1 MKKFDSDKY
10 CKDLTISTTGVNI
23 LKVFLI
29 INGIFVAS
37 VGTMMLLYAY
47 NQIVNDY
54 LLGITEVG
62 ILIIMFLF
70 EAPMFLMYKLLQ
82 TITDWL
88 YNVEQQSRIQ
98 LSIYKCLKEIKEKIQ

>member
-29 INGIFVAS
+29 INAIFVAS

-47 NQIVNDY
+47 NQIVNDA

-62 ILIIMFLF
+62 ILSIM
-70 EAPMFLMYKLLQ
+70 
-82 TITDWL
+82 
-88 YNVEQQSRIQ
+88 S
-98 LSIYKCLKEIKEKIQ
+98 

>member
-10 CKDLTISTTGVNI
+10 CKDLTISITGVNI

-29 INGIFVAS
+29 INGIFIAA

-47 NQIVNDY
+47 SQIVNDD

-82 TITDWL
+82 TINNW
-88 YNVEQQSRIQ
+88 I
-98 LSIYKCLKEIKEKIQ
+98 

>member
-1 MKKFDSDKY
+1 MGCIKMKKFDSDKY

-29 INGIFVAS
+29 INAIFVAS

-47 NQIVNDY
+47 NQIVNDA

-70 EAPMFLMYKLLQ
+70 
-82 TITDWL
+82 
-88 YNVEQQSRIQ
+88 
-98 LSIYKCLKEIKEKIQ
+98 

>member
-10 CKDLTISTTGVNI
+10 CKDLTISVSGINI
-23 LKVFLI
+23 IKVFLA
-29 INGIFVAS
+29 INGIFVAAF
-37 VGTMMLLYAY
+37 GTMMLLYAY
-47 NQIVNDY
+47 NQIVNDS
-54 LLGITEVG
+54 LLGITESG

-70 EAPMFLMYKLLQ
+70 ETPVFLMYKLLQ

-98 LSIYKCLKEIKEKIQ
+98 LSIYKCLKEIKEKI

>member
-29 INGIFVAS
+29 INAIFVAS

-47 NQIVNDY
+47 NQIENDA

-98 LSIYKCLKEIKEKIQ
+98 LSIYKCFKELHEKI

>member
-10 CKDLTISTTGVNI
+10 CKDLTISVSGINI
-23 LKVFLI
+23 IKVFLA
-29 INGIFVAS
+29 INGIFIAAA
-37 VGTMMLLYAY
+37 GTMLILYAY
-47 NQIVNDY
+47 NISSNSS
-54 LLGITEVG
+54 LLIASVVG
-62 ILIIMFLF
+62 ILIIVFLL
-70 EAPMFLMYKLLQ
+70 ETPVVLLYKLLQ